1 MWKNFVLQKRKILQT
16 FFELGLPI
24 LFACLLMIIRAKAT
38 FTVYPNVTS
47 YQSYSLKHLPYN
59 LTYLHLGLPT
69 IWQMAYS
76 PNTSEVTDII
86 QKMEKNLQ
94 PLPFTWVSI
103 GNCKYMKNS
112 QSGLLYQTVDAV
124 HVVLKAED
132 YVKLIFVLQSIVL
145 KLEYYS

>member
-1 MWKNFVLQKRKILQT
+1 MGRSSSQFSLLMWKNFVLQKRKILQT
-16 FFELGLPI
+16 CFELGLPI

-86 QKMEKNLQ
+86 QKMEKNLK
-94 PLPFTWVSI
+94 PLSFTWVSI

-112 QSGLLYQTVDAV
+112 RSGIKLLMLQYSTVCCT
-124 HVVLKAED
+124 
-132 YVKLIFVLQSIVL
+132 
-145 KLEYYS
+145 